1 MIKNY
6 KKNLTRLLLGLA
18 IMMPNLIFAQARI
31 TGLVSSAKGNE
42 AIAGVSVAIKG
53 TSQGTSTDASGKYSI
68 NAPTNATLVF
78 SFVGFV
84 KKEVSVGAQSVINVS
99 LSEETTALDE
109 VVVTALGIKKESKK
123 LGYATTTITP
133 EAITENRSPNF
144 MNALQGKIAGV
155 NISSLG
161 TGPAGTSKIRIRGI
175 NDRIERCNCS
185 CFIRFSCERWGFND
199 HDKNKR

>member
-6 KKNLTRLLLGLA
+6 KKYLTRLLLGLA

-68 NAPTNATLVF
+68 NAPSNATLVF

-109 VVVTALGIKKESKK
+109 VVVTALGIKKESK
-123 LGYATTTITP
+123 
-133 EAITENRSPNF
+133 
-144 MNALQGKIAGV
+144 
-155 NISSLG
+155 
-161 TGPAGTSKIRIRGI
+161 
-175 NDRIERCNCS
+175 
-185 CFIRFSCERWGFND
+185 
-199 HDKNKR
+199 